1 MMLQRRNPR
10 ITPTATGDQTA
21 DDAGWSPVAE
31 LRAALA
37 LWRRETTRYVRN
49 RVHLVL
55 TLLQPML
62 YLLIIGTGLGTLVSH
77 AGRSDYR
84 TFLFPGVLLLAVQI
98 AAVGSAGSIV
108 RDREGGFL
116 REMLVAPVHRSTLLL
131 GKCLGAA
138 TIAIG
143 QGTAVLVLAPVA
155 GVPYNP
161 LLLATLIFEIAVL
174 ALVLTAL
181 TALLAVSITNID
193 TFYATASAIVLP
205 MTFLS
210 GMLFPTTRAP
220 GWLVTLMV
228 INPLLYMTDVL
239 RRTIQ
244 AYLPAHTAMPPT
256 HPWHPPIVAELAAI
270 ALVGLIALFQAARR
284 FSRTV

>member
-1 MMLQRRNPR
+1 MPGYPR
-10 ITPTATGDQTA
+10 IAPRATGDHA
-21 DDAGWSPVAE
+21 VDDAGWSPVTE

-49 RVHLVL
+49 RVHLTL
-55 TLLQPML
+55 TLLQPVL
-62 YLLIIGTGLGTLVSH
+62 YLLIIGTGLSSLVRH
-77 AGRSDYR
+77 TGRGDYR

-116 REMLVAPVHRSTLLL
+116 REMLVAPVHRTTLLL

-155 GVPYNP
+155 GVPYDP
-161 LLLATLIFEIAVL
+161 LLLATLIFEMAVL
-174 ALVLTAL
+174 SLVLTAL
-181 TALLAVSITNID
+181 TALLAVTITDRD
-193 TFYATASAIVLP
+193 TFYATAGAIVLP

-210 GMLFPTTRAP
+210 GMLFPTTRVP
-220 GWLVTLMV
+220 GWLLTLMI

-244 AYLPAHTAMPPT
+244 AYLPANAAMPST
-256 HPWHPPIVAELAAI
+256 LPWHPPIVAELAVI
-270 ALVGLIALFQAARR
+270 AVVGLIALTQAARR
-284 FSRTV
+284 FSRTA

>member
-1 MMLQRRNPR
+1 MLAR
-10 ITPTATGDQTA
+10 IAPTATGDHA
-21 DDAGWSPVAE
+21 ANDAGGSPVTE

-49 RVHLVL
+49 RVHLAL

-62 YLLIIGTGLGTLVSH
+62 YLLIIGTGLSSLIRHT
-77 AGRSDYR
+77 GRSDYR

-116 REMLVAPVHRSTLLL
+116 REMLVAPVHRTTLLI

-143 QGTAVLVLAPVA
+143 QGTAVLALAPVA
-155 GVPYNP
+155 GVPYHP
-161 LLLATLIFEIAVL
+161 LLLVTLIFEMAVL
-174 ALVLTAL
+174 SLVLTAL
-181 TALLAVSITNID
+181 TALLAVTITNIE
-193 TFYATASAIVLP
+193 TFYATAGAIVLP

-210 GMLFPTTRAP
+210 GMLFPTTRVP
-220 GWLVTLMV
+220 GWLLTLMV

-244 AYLPAHTAMPPT
+244 EYLPAHAALPPT
-256 HPWHPPIVAELAAI
+256 LPWHPPIAAELTVI
-270 ALVGLIALFQAARR
+270 ALLGLIALTQAARR